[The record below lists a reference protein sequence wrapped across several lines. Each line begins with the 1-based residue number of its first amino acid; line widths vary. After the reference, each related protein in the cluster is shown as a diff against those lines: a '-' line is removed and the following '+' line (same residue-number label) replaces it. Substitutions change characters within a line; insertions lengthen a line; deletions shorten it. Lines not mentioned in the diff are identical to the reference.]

1 MNIRGRIPM
10 RRVVNIFGAVGY
22 TVLIFSY
29 VVAICGVWVFLV
41 KNGWLASVGMPP
53 EMLSQAPRA
62 ADLPPA
68 QATDSSPIAGLVVTG
83 ITAFMAIVTIF
94 IAITL
99 PYWLGYISSQGIK
112 RAIHWCN
119 QTVTLGTLLLAKLIA
134 CGVGAVPIAIV
145 VMYDTTNLVL
155 AISQMVLVGMTLL
168 LFTTQHYLAKSSEV
182 VNASDVW

>member
-1 MNIRGRIPM
+1 M

-62 ADLPPA
+62 ADFPPT

-134 CGVGAVPIAIV
+134 CGIGAVPIAIV
-145 VMYDTTNLVL
+145 VMYDTTNLAL

-182 VNASDVW
+182 VNAYDVW